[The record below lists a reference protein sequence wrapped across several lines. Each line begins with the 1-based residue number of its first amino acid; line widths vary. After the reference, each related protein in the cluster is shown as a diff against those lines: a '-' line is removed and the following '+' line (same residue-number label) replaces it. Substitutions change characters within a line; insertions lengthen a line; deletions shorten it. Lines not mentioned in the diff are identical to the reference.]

1 MDCSLLSVAS
11 LPSEAGALLV
21 ASGGS
26 TDSASA
32 SITSEA
38 IRDMVVPA
46 GNAVRDF
53 QDSSIIS
60 APHLTQSSVSVDL
73 AMVGPPS
80 AMEELTLTANT
91 GTLVADVKGGT
102 FLVGGQEEN
111 NDTIADVPDAFDDEE
126 TVNEPTLTVGSEGQV
141 SSLKSLFHINLWLS
155 EARG

>member
-11 LPSEAGALLV
+11 LPSEAGAILV

-38 IRDMVVPA
+38 IREMVVPA

-53 QDSSIIS
+53 QDNSIIS

-91 GTLVADVKGGT
+91 GTLVANDVKEGGT
-102 FLVGGQEEN
+102 FLVGGQLEEN

-141 SSLKSLFHINLWLS
+141 
-155 EARG
+155 R